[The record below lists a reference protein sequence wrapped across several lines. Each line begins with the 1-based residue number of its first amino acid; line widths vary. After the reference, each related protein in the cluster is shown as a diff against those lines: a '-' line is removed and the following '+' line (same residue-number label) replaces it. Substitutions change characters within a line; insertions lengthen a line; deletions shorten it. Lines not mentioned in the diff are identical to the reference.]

1 MFAAERLVQ
10 GLCAETRAG
19 RSWMLTLSTEV
30 APAWLAFHGPQGAGG
45 EPPVISTGAPRIE
58 LWPAGGANRPVVALP
73 IAANQDFRGDL
84 HRLGQ
89 HRLEPFNGWLLM
101 LGLIHALDEAAR
113 ARPRVPVVGHAL
125 TAAGTPTLAAWA
137 SALTLADLQ
146 SGLLHARR

>member
-10 GLCAETRAG
+10 KMCAETRAG
-19 RSWMLTLSTEV
+19 RSWLLTLSKDA

-89 HRLEPFNGWLLM
+89 RRLEPFNGWLLM

-113 ARPRVPVVGHAL
+113 ARPRVPVVGNSL
-125 TAAGTPTLAAWA
+125 TCAGAPTLSDWA
-137 SALTLADLQ
+137 SALTLGDLEIA
-146 SGLLHARR
+146 LHRARA